1 MLDKEG
7 LDKIA
12 AAKYHKPFEK
22 RPMIPSKAT
31 STNRVSRATVF
42 WVVFV
47 LTGLN
52 LLDYFDRYIVAAVNT
67 LIKQDLGLSDK
78 AFGFLGSAFFLVYL
92 IAAPI
97 FGYLGDRWG
106 RRRFMV
112 LGAVLW
118 SLATSLAFW
127 VTTYPGLV
135 VARGLVGMGEG
146 SFGTLAPAYLAD
158 ILPLGQRARYLGI
171 FYTTIP
177 VGAALAYYFG
187 GQVGA
192 AWGWRWSFL
201 LAGFPGLVMAVL
213 VYTLPRFPAPKDATG
228 QGQGRLN
235 LQAVAALWRIPTFS
249 RVTIG
254 YGFLTFALGGMAF
267 WMPRFLEIDKGLS
280 LKEAN
285 ILMAVVTT
293 VAGGVGTLAGGFG
306 GDWFFRR
313 NPRAHLWVSGLGVAL
328 AVPFAAAAIFAS
340 QALVYKTCLFIAVF
354 LLFLN
359 PGLLNALI
367 VSVAGPSR
375 RAIAVACN
383 IIVIHLIGDVPSP
396 FLIGWLGDLA
406 GLKWGVCLALAA
418 LVLSAAALLSGLPR
432 VEADLRSEIST

>member
-1 MLDKEG
+1 MM
-7 LDKIA
+7 IA
-12 AAKYHKPFEK
+12 NTSKSAAKF
-22 RPMIPSKAT
+22 SGAT
-31 STNRVSRATVF
+31 IF

-92 IAAPI
+92 MAAPI

-112 LGAVLW
+112 LGAALW
-118 SLATSLAFW
+118 SFATSLAFW

-135 VARGLVGMGEG
+135 IARGLVGLGEG

-158 ILPLGQRARYLGI
+158 LLPLGRRARYLGI

-177 VGAALAYYFG
+177 VGAALAYFFG
-187 GQVGA
+187 GLVGA
-192 AWGWRWSFL
+192 TWGWRWAFL
-201 LAGFPGLVMAVL
+201 LAGLPGLIMAGL
-213 VYTLPRFPAPKDATG
+213 VYTLPRVNAPGNNSRPNQPSRVLDFKMV
-228 QGQGRLN
+228 L
-235 LQAVAALWRIPTFS
+235 ALWRIPTFA

-293 VAGGVGTLAGGFG
+293 VAGGIGTLAGGFG
-306 GDWFFRR
+306 GDWLFRR
-313 NPRAHLWVSGLGVAL
+313 TPRAHLWISGLGVAL
-328 AVPFAAAAIFAS
+328 ALPFAAVAIFAV
-340 QALVYKTCLFIAVF
+340 QPLIYKTCLFAAVF

-359 PGLLNALI
+359 PGLLNTLI

-375 RAIAVACN
+375 RAIAIACN
-383 IIVIHLIGDVPSP
+383 IIVIHIIGDVPSP
-396 FLIGWLGDLA
+396 FLIGWLADLA
-406 GLKWGVCLALAA
+406 GLKWGVCLALVA
-418 LVLSAAALLSGLPR
+418 LVLSAIILLSGLPR
-432 VEADLRSEIST
+432 VEEDLEEGDKKIGK

>member
-1 MLDKEG
+1 MISNTSKS
-7 LDKIA
+7 
-12 AAKYHKPFEK
+12 AAKF
-22 RPMIPSKAT
+22 SG
-31 STNRVSRATVF
+31 ATVF

-67 LIKQDLGLSDK
+67 LIKQDLRLSD
-78 AFGFLGSAFFLVYL
+78 AEFGFLGSAFFLVYL

-118 SLATSLAFW
+118 SFATSLAFW

-135 VARGLVGMGEG
+135 IARGLVGLGEG

-158 ILPLGQRARYLGI
+158 IIAFGPAGPVLGI

-177 VGAALAYYFG
+177 VGAALAYFFG
-187 GQVGA
+187 GLVGA
-192 AWGWRWSFL
+192 TWGWRWSFL
-201 LAGFPGLVMAVL
+201 LAGLPGLIMAGL
-213 VYTLPRFPAPKDATG
+213 VYTLPR
-228 QGQGRLN
+228 LN
-235 LQAVAALWRIPTFS
+235 AFGTNLPNQPHRVLDFNMVLALWRIPTFT

-267 WMPRFLEIDKGLS
+267 WMPRFLEVDKGLS

-293 VAGGVGTLAGGFG
+293 VAGGIGTLAGGFG
-306 GDWFFRR
+306 GDWLFRR
-313 NPRAHLWVSGLGVAL
+313 TPRAHLWISGLGVAL
-328 AVPFAAAAIFAS
+328 ALPFAAAAIFAS
-340 QALVYKTCLFIAVF
+340 QPWIYKTCLFAAVF

-359 PGLLNALI
+359 PGLLNTLI

-375 RAIAVACN
+375 RAIAIACN
-383 IIVIHLIGDVPSP
+383 IIVIHIIGDVPSP
-396 FLIGWLGDLA
+396 FLIGWLADLA
-406 GLKWGVCLALAA
+406 GLKWGVCLALGA
-418 LVLSAAALLSGLPR
+418 LVLSAIMLLSGLPR
-432 VEADLRSEIST
+432 VEEDLRRRKLPPDLRTKSLNIQLMGTNQERYCH